1 MIANLTNF
9 LNFGKEISINNKQ
22 LAIISE
28 PLIEN
33 Q

>member
-1 MIANLTNF
+1 MITNLTKI
-9 LNFGKEISINNKQ
+9 LNFDKQKSINNKQ